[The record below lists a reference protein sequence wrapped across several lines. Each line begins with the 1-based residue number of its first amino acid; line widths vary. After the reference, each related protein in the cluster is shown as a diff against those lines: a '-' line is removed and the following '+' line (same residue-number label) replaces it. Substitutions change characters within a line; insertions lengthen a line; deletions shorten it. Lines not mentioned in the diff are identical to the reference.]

1 MSLEVTAAVLAAAL
15 LHAIWNALVKSSP
28 DRLVELAALNLA
40 AGLVAFASLPSV
52 GLPGPEAVPYLAGS
66 MIFHLGYYGCLLLS
80 YSAGGLS
87 LVYPIARGAAPL
99 LVAAVSGLWLSEP
112 LRPLQYAGVVLIALS
127 IGSLAVAGGW
137 RQLSPRAVLSSL
149 ATGVMIAGYTLTDGV
164 GARSARTPSSY
175 IAALFTLNALP
186 VLISLLVFRRG
197 VASQRLRAQWKT
209 GVLGGVLSLAAYG
222 LAIWAMTRGA
232 IALVAAL
239 RETSVILAAVIGTTL
254 LGEPF
259 GRQRVVASA
268 GVALGI
274 VLLRLGSSP

>member
-15 LHAIWNALVKSSP
+15 LHAVWNALVRSSA
-28 DRLVELAALNLA
+28 DRLVELAALNLV
-40 AGLVAFASLPSV
+40 AGLVALAGLPRV
-52 GLPGPEAVPYLAGS
+52 GLPGPAAGPYLVGS
-66 MIFHLGYYGCLLLS
+66 MLFHAGYYTCLLLS

-87 LVYPIARGAAPL
+87 LVYPIARGASPL
-99 LVAAVSGLWLSEP
+99 LVAAISGLWLGEP
-112 LRPLQYAGVVLIALS
+112 LRPLQNLGVAVIALS
-127 IGSLAVAGGW
+127 IGSLALAGGW

-164 GARSARTPSSY
+164 GARSARTPASY
-175 IAALFTLNALP
+175 ICALFALNALP
-186 VLISLLVFRRG
+186 VLISLFVFRRG
-197 VASQRLRAQWKT
+197 VASGRLRAQWRT
-209 GVLGGVLSLAAYG
+209 GVLGGVFSLAAYG
-222 LAIWAMTRGA
+222 LVIWAMTRGA

-239 RETSVILAAVIGTTL
+239 RETSVIIAAVIGATL

-274 VLLRLGSSP
+274 VLLRLGG